1 MRVVSPLKEH
11 EKIGANLKINHKMA
25 RMGIESRDKPDPYI
39 VNARMNYEE
48 LQEKMARID
57 ASKLNL
63 EETVVQVSRVSKVVK
78 GGRRFSIR
86 ALVVVGDHN
95 GHVGFGFGKAGE
107 YTEAIRKGVED
118 AKKHLIEV
126 PLTGTTIPFIVT
138 ANFGASK
145 VLLKPAAPGTGVIA
159 GGAVRA
165 VMESA
170 GVRDI
175 LTKTLGSTNKAN
187 TVQAC
192 ISGLRELR
200 SPEVEAARR
209 GKTVAELLGK
219 RRAAQLVAATA
230 AAAEQAAAAR
240 IAREEEARDSRGTG
254 GGRGD
259 RRDRRGERSD
269 RPERRERSSGGG
281 RR

>member
-1 MRVVSPLKEH
+1 
-11 EKIGANLKINHKMA
+11 MA
-25 RMGIESRDKPDPYI
+25 K
-39 VNARMNYEE
+39 
-48 LQEKMARID
+48 ID

-95 GHVGFGFGKAGE
+95 GYVGYGLGKASE

-118 AKKHLIEV
+118 AKKHLIQV
-126 PLTGTTIPFIVT
+126 PLSGTTIPYMVT
-138 ANFGASK
+138 TRFGASE
-145 VLLKPAAPGTGVIA
+145 VMLKPAAPGTGVIA

-187 TVQAC
+187 TVNAC
-192 ISGLRELR
+192 LKALRELR
-200 SPEVEAARR
+200 SPEEEAARR
-209 GKTVAELLGK
+209 GKTVAEIVGRK
-219 RRAAQLVAATA
+219 RAEQIAIANAN
-230 AAAEQAAAAR
+230 AAEQAAAAR
-240 IAREEEARDSRGTG
+240 AAREEEARESRATG
-254 GGRGD
+254 GRRGGGERGERRGGGERGD
-259 RRDRRGERSD
+259 RRGGGEQRGER
-269 RPERRERSSGGG
+269 RGGGERRR
-281 RR
+281 

>member
-1 MRVVSPLKEH
+1 
-11 EKIGANLKINHKMA
+11 
-25 RMGIESRDKPDPYI
+25 
-39 VNARMNYEE
+39 
-48 LQEKMARID
+48 MARID

-86 ALVVVGDHN
+86 ALVVVGDRN

-118 AKKHLIEV
+118 AKKNLVEI
-126 PLTGTTIPFIVT
+126 PLQGTTIPFAVKSS
-138 ANFGASK
+138 FGASE

-187 TVQAC
+187 TVQAT
-192 ISGLRELR
+192 IAGLRELR
-200 SPEVEAARR
+200 SPEAEAVRR

-219 RRAAQLVAATA
+219 KRAEQIVAANA
-230 AAAEQAAAAR
+230 AVAEQAAAAR
-240 IAREEEARDSRGTG
+240 AAREEEIRESRALS
-254 GGRGD
+254 GRGD
-259 RRDRRGERSD
+259 RRGGGDRGDRRGGGD
-269 RPERRERSSGGG
+269 RGG

>member
-1 MRVVSPLKEH
+1 
-11 EKIGANLKINHKMA
+11 MA
-25 RMGIESRDKPDPYI
+25 K
-39 VNARMNYEE
+39 
-48 LQEKMARID
+48 ID

-95 GHVGFGFGKAGE
+95 GYVGYGLGKASE

-118 AKKHLIEV
+118 AKKHLIQV
-126 PLTGTTIPFIVT
+126 PLSGTTIPYMVT
-138 ANFGASK
+138 TRFGASE
-145 VLLKPAAPGTGVIA
+145 VMLKPAAPGTGVIA

-187 TVQAC
+187 TVNAC
-192 ISGLRELR
+192 LKALRELR
-200 SPEVEAARR
+200 SPEEEAARR
-209 GKTVAELLGK
+209 GKTVAEIVGK
-219 RRAAQLVAATA
+219 KRAEQIAIANAN
-230 AAAEQAAAAR
+230 AAEQAAAAR
-240 IAREEEARDSRGTG
+240 AAREEEARESRATG
-254 GGRGD
+254 GRRGGGERGD
-259 RRDRRGERSD
+259 RRGGGERGDRRGGGERGD
-269 RPERRERSSGGG
+269 RRGGGERRR
-281 RR
+281 

>member
-1 MRVVSPLKEH
+1 
-11 EKIGANLKINHKMA
+11 
-25 RMGIESRDKPDPYI
+25 
-39 VNARMNYEE
+39 
-48 LQEKMARID
+48 MARID

-63 EETVVQVSRVSKVVK
+63 EETVVQVTRVAKVVK

-107 YTEAIRKGVED
+107 YSEAIRKGGEE

-126 PLTGTTIPFIVT
+126 PLDGTTVPFKIT
-138 ANFGASK
+138 TRFGASE
-145 VLLKPAAPGTGVIA
+145 VMLKPAAPGTGVIA

-165 VMESA
+165 VVESV
-170 GVRDI
+170 GIRDI

-192 ISGLRELR
+192 MQALQELR
-200 SPEVEAARR
+200 APETEAALR
-209 GKTVAELLGK
+209 GKAISDMIGK
-219 RRAAQLVAATA
+219 KRAAKLIETRAS
-230 AAAEQAAAAR
+230 AAEQQLAAQSAQ
-240 IAREEEARDSRGTG
+240 EETRDRGSANRRGSSDRDRRG
-254 GGRGD
+254 GGDRGE
-259 RRDRRGERSD
+259 RRDRRGGE
-269 RPERRERSSGGG
+269 G

>member
-1 MRVVSPLKEH
+1 MP
-11 EKIGANLKINHKMA
+11 
-25 RMGIESRDKPDPYI
+25 
-39 VNARMNYEE
+39 
-48 LQEKMARID
+48 RID

-63 EETVVQVSRVSKVVK
+63 EETVVEVSRVSKVVK

-95 GHVGFGFGKAGE
+95 GYVGFGFGKASE

-118 AKKHLIEV
+118 AKKHLVEV
-126 PLTGTTIPFIVT
+126 PLAGTTIPFMVKT
-138 ANFGASK
+138 NFGASE

-165 VMESA
+165 VMELA

-192 ISGLRELR
+192 LQALRELR
-200 SPEVEAARR
+200 SPETEAARR
-209 GKTVAELLGK
+209 GKTVVEIVGK
-219 RRAAQLVAATA
+219 KQAARIASAAA
-230 AAAEQAAAAR
+230 SAAEQAALAR
-240 IAREEEARDSRGTG
+240 AAREEEARENRAVANRRTG
-254 GGRGD
+254 GDRGD
-259 RRDRRGERSD
+259 RRGGGDRGGNRRG
-269 RPERRERSSGGG
+269 GGG
-281 RR
+281 GGGDRGGARR